1 MTLLVPRAEDE
12 AAAMVRESKA
22 RGEPLVIE
30 GGGTQRG
37 LGRPINAATVL
48 SSRGLTG
55 ITLHEPAELVISA
68 RAGTPLREVETKLA
82 GANQILPFEPVDL
95 RALFGTD
102 GEPTVGGLVAGNWS
116 GPRRIAAGAARDHLI
131 GVRFVNGRGEIVK
144 SGGRVMKNV
153 TGLDLVK
160 LQCGAHG
167 TLGFL
172 TEVTFKVL
180 PKPESSTTLVYA
192 GLDDARA
199 VKLLS
204 TALTSPF
211 EVSGA
216 AHLPAGIG
224 GAGARTVLRLE
235 KFKTSLDYRCGR
247 LRELA
252 AAFGQPTRLD
262 EQATV
267 SLWADIRDARSL
279 AEPRDRAVWR
289 ISVPPNSGPGVV
301 ARLPED
307 LSARHFYDW
316 GGGLVWLAVPET
328 GDGGATAIRAAI
340 APCGGHATL
349 IRASDGL
356 RSAVPVFQP
365 LAAPLMAL
373 TRRLKASFDP
383 DNLINPGRMYA
394 DA

>member
-1 MTLLVPRAEDE
+1 MTLLMPRAEDE
-12 AAAMVRESKA
+12 AATMVGEARA
-22 RGEPLVIE
+22 RGEPLAIE

-48 SSRGLTG
+48 SSRRLTG

-68 RAGTPLREVETKLA
+68 RAGTPLREVEAKLA
-82 GANQILPFEPVDL
+82 AANQFLPFEPVDL
-95 RALFGTD
+95 RPLFGTD
-102 GEPTVGGLVAGNWS
+102 GEPTMGGLVAGNWS

-192 GLDDARA
+192 DLDDARA

-224 GAGARTVLRLE
+224 DAGARTLLRLE
-235 KFKTSLDYRCGR
+235 NVPTSLDYRCDR
-247 LRELA
+247 LRDLA
-252 AAFGQPTRLD
+252 ASFGQPTRLD
-262 EQATV
+262 GQATV
-267 SLWADIRDARSL
+267 SLWADIRDARAL

-301 ARLPED
+301 ARLPEG
-307 LSARHFYDW
+307 LAARHFYDW
-316 GGGLVWLAVPET
+316 GGGLVWLAVPEA
-328 GDGGATAIRAAI
+328 GDGGAAAIRAAV

-373 TRRLKASFDP
+373 TSRLKASFDP